1 MLLKIF
7 EVAIIKAQNY
17 EIQLYWTKL
26 LYIIICYHVHFVI
39 ILCNIINFHKIPVFM
54 SPHYQSIILP
64 QDWSLRRCN
73 SQTQR
78 KVRDKINTLACYITY
93 LSTPI
98 KVLWDKPLDIMKHA
112 QLNYCVTS
120 CYNLRQP
127 LVISLSPPYPQK
139 WLEYNI
145 PYCGSA

>member
-17 EIQLYWTKL
+17 EIQRYWTKL

-39 ILCNIINFHKIPVFM
+39 ILCNIINFHKILAFM
-54 SPHYQSIILP
+54 SHAYQSIILP
-64 QDWSLRRCN
+64 LEWSLRRCN
-73 SQTQR
+73 SQTWR

-112 QLNYCVTS
+112 QQNYCVTS
-120 CYNLRQP
+120 CYNLHQP
-127 LVISLSPPYPQK
+127 LLICLSPLSPQK
-139 WLEYNI
+139 CPEYNVL
-145 PYCGSA
+145 Y